1 MRSHCAWR
9 GEGDDPA
16 RTTAFTSR
24 PQGRFEGSDRQ
35 ARGRLMARLAKGHV
49 PLHAVAEAMQVDDA
63 ARAKR
68 LATALVDEG
77 LVELIDGNYRL
88 SSASK

>member
-1 MRSHCAWR
+1 MRSQCAWR

-35 ARGRLMARLAKGHV
+35 ARGRLMARLAQGHV
-49 PLHAVAEAMQVDDA
+49 PLRGVAEAMQVDDV

-68 LATALVDEG
+68 LATALVNEG

-88 SSASK
+88 NSASK